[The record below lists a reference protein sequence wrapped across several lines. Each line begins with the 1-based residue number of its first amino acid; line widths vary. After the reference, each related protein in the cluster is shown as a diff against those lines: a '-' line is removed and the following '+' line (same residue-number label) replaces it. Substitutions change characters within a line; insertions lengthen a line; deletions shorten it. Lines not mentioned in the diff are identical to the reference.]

1 MRRLEQLELMPSCG
15 LAQHPDADTLGE
27 TCQMEPQGAATPPA
41 SGSESASKQTESSQ
55 KAPSYSA
62 LQQGGAV
69 TNRSLFPDAPTIK
82 QESSR
87 SLDSLQK
94 SDVAAMAALAVQLFT
109 RQMHFRPASDTCYW
123 HSQAPNLPAA
133 AQQFVIACIAD
144 RPVSMQKLVKDS
156 FFTAEVRAAADYL
169 NSLDATVHSQHQ
181 AAETYRQPPRL
192 EEQSQTVSR
201 HGRALQAMLA
211 GPLDLKALAKRG
223 ALQLCM
229 RSIIRVVT
237 DAATGIC
244 PSGAPVTAAKQQ
256 DAHPLQSTGAVVAEV
271 LLRLVMLSPRS
282 LAIEGPLQVWA
293 ALLGGRSPCG
303 LPTGTGE
310 GTLQAEVQVQLME
323 ADRLKQLVAGVGLSA
338 YVDTVHSAL
347 LSAVCGGISDTEEP
361 AAAQMTQHAIK
372 VGTAL
377 LKKIFLLADWRA
389 GKPAHYSI
397 ERYRHRL
404 LFSMISLD
412 AARRLSLPACHSVND
427 MTHNATLLCIWL
439 TRGPFALPCLAES
452 ALRALQYPVIG
463 LACRPWQN

>member
-27 TCQMEPQGAATPPA
+27 TCQMELEGAATPPA

-62 LQQGGAV
+62 LQQGSAV
-69 TNRSLFPDAPTIK
+69 ENRSLFPDAPTNK
-82 QESSR
+82 QESSS

-123 HSQAPNLPAA
+123 RSQAPNLPAA
-133 AQQFVIACIAD
+133 AQHFVIACLAD
-144 RPVSMQKLVKDS
+144 RPVSMQKLVKFS

-169 NSLDATVHSQHQ
+169 DSLDAILHSQHQ

-192 EEQSQTVSR
+192 QEQPQTVSR
-201 HGRALQAMLA
+201 HACTLQAMLA

-244 PSGAPVTAAKQQ
+244 PSGTPLAAAQQQ

-271 LLRLVMLSPRS
+271 LLRLVRLSARS
-282 LAIEGPLQVWA
+282 LAIQGPLQVWA
-293 ALLGGRSPCG
+293 ALLGGRAAFG
-303 LPTGTGE
+303 LPASLGE
-310 GTLQAEVQVQLME
+310 GSAQVELQAELMQ
-323 ADRLKQLVAGVGLSA
+323 AIRLKQLVAGVGLSA
-338 YVDTVHSAL
+338 YVDTVHNAL
-347 LSAVCGGISDTEEP
+347 LSAVCGGTSDAGEP
-361 AAAQMTQHAIK
+361 AAAQLTHHAIQ
-372 VGTAL
+372 VCTDL
-377 LKKIFLLADWRA
+377 LKETFLLPGWQA
-389 GKPAHYSI
+389 GKPAY
-397 ERYRHRL
+397 
-404 LFSMISLD
+404 
-412 AARRLSLPACHSVND
+412 HSNE
-427 MTHNATLLCIWL
+427 
-439 TRGPFALPCLAES
+439 G
-452 ALRALQYPVIG
+452 Y
-463 LACRPWQN
+463 